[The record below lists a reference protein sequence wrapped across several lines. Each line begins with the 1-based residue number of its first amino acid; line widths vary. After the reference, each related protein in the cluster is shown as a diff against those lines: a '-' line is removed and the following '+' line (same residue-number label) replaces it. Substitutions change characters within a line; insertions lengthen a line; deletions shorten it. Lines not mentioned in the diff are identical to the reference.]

1 MSRGR
6 GSGMR
11 GSGGQRGMHDRV
23 RTAKG
28 RKISSTRWLERQ
40 INDPYVAAAKR
51 KGYRSRAAFKLLEL
65 DKKFRFLKRGLRVVD
80 LGAAPGGWTQAAVER
95 VAGGGGGPGPG
106 DETAEPKVLA
116 VDLMEMPAPPGARVL
131 CLDVTSEGAAESILA
146 ALGGPVDVV
155 LSDMASPATG
165 HAKTDHIRVLALC
178 ETAAEI
184 AESCLAPGGTFVVK
198 VYQGGAEAELLA
210 RLKRLF
216 NTVRHAKPKA
226 SRQESAEMYLV
237 AQGFKGREAP

>member
-23 RTAKG
+23 RSAKG
-28 RKISSTRWLERQ
+28 RKVSSTRWLERQ

-51 KGYRSRAAFKLLEL
+51 QGYHSRAAFKLAEL
-65 DKKFRFLKRGLRVVD
+65 DKKFRFLKPGLRVVD

-95 VAGGGGGPGPG
+95 VAGGRAGPG
-106 DETAEPKVLA
+106 DQTAGPRVLA
-116 VDLMEMPAPPGARVL
+116 VDLTEMPALPGAEVL
-131 CLDVTSEGAAESILA
+131 RLDVTAEGAAASILA

-165 HAKTDHIRVLALC
+165 HRETDHIRVVALC
-178 ETAAEI
+178 QTAAGI

-216 NTVRHAKPKA
+216 RTVRHAKPKA
-226 SRQESAEMYLV
+226 SRKESAEMYLV
-237 AQGFKGREAP
+237 AQGFKGRETP